1 MTKNLFVG
9 VVLGATL
16 FSGASVSNLSAQTS
30 SVQQELSKRNITLQQ
45 ARQLAQRAGINP
57 NDPAA
62 LARFARSQGVS
73 EEQIQAWL
81 RDLNMGGESS
91 NPAGLVTDLRDAGVQ
106 PKDITQV
113 GTYSMGSD
121 TTVIRQVPLKNGL
134 PYFGYNIFRNVPD
147 AFKPASTGPV
157 DGGYII
163 GPEDEMRLTL
173 WGATE
178 FQYELAVDAE
188 GRIFIPSIGQITVA
202 GQTLSELREYLKT
215 RLSQSYSGLTRNP
228 PTIFLDVTLTRLRP
242 IRVFVIGE
250 LEQPGGYTFSS
261 YSTLFNVLYGVGGP
275 AINGSLRNIQLIR
288 EGKVVTTFD
297 LYDFL
302 LRGIDSGSIRLQN
315 NDRIFIPPRNNTISI
330 KGPVRR
336 PAVYELKND
345 EGLSE
350 LIRFSGGLL
359 PEAYGKR
366 FHVNR
371 IIPLTER
378 KDPSIARTVID
389 YNLQEVLAGSAGFTL
404 LDGDNVEIL
413 DISDRLENVV
423 YIEGAVYQPGAYQ
436 LSSEVQTIKDLII
449 AADSLQGDAYVDQL
463 ELVRTN
469 EDLSKDFFSIDYE
482 LMMEGHVDHNLA
494 LQRLDRVRVYNNTVE
509 RIDNKFVE
517 IHGEV
522 ERPGRYEF
530 SEGMDLGDLILNAGG
545 FSEEAYLGD
554 VEVSRLEKPED
565 ANTKSVQFFV
575 ELSYEEKDRFYSP
588 SYLDELLQ
596 NAREFELVHRDKI
609 FVRENPRFEEQQ
621 LVKISGEVQY
631 PGSYALL
638 RENEKLS
645 DLFRRTGGLT
655 PEGYAGGA
663 KLFRDST
670 QVIIDISRALSGRVQ
685 EDMELLP
692 GDSIHVPRVPN
703 TVLVT
708 GNVGNEGLV
717 KFVPGEKVSYYL
729 ERVGGMQRESEKRVL
744 LTQPDGT
751 TFSVKRKGWF
761 KKNPEVYDG
770 ATITVLRKPVE
781 VDQDKLTPR
790 ELLQESTA
798 ILTSALTVI
807 LLVDRVFAN

>member
-1 MTKNLFVG
+1 MTKKVITWVLLAYLFIP
-9 VVLGATL
+9 GAI
-16 FSGASVSNLSAQTS
+16 SSLSAQTTS
-30 SVQQELSKRNITLQQ
+30 IQQELSKRNLTLQQ
-45 ARQLAQRAGINP
+45 ARQLAQSAGINP
-57 NDPAA
+57 NDPEA

-81 RDLNMGGESS
+81 KDLNVSANTSASS
-91 NPAGLVTDLRDAGVQ
+91 GLVTDLRDTVIQ
-106 PKDITQV
+106 PKDITVMENNTLQRD
-113 GTYSMGSD
+113 GSE
-121 TTVIRQVPLKNGL
+121 TRQTPHKDGL
-134 PYFGYNIFRNVPD
+134 PYFGYSIFRNIPD
-147 AFKPASTGPV
+147 AFKPASIGPV
-157 DGGYII
+157 DDGYII

-188 GRIFIPSIGQITVA
+188 GRIFIPTIGQITVA
-202 GQTLSELREYLKT
+202 GQTLAELREYLKT

-275 AINGSLRNIQLIR
+275 TINGSLRNIQLIR
-288 EGKVVTTFD
+288 NGKVVTTFD

-302 LRGIDSGSIRLQN
+302 LKGIDSGSIRLQN

-330 KGPVRR
+330 KGPVHR
-336 PAVYELKND
+336 PAVYELKNN
-345 EGLSE
+345 EGLRE
-350 LIRFSGGLL
+350 LITYSGGLL
-359 PEAYGKR
+359 PQAYGKR

-371 IIPLTER
+371 IIPLMER

-389 YNLQEVLAGSAGFTL
+389 YNLQEVLNGSADFNL
-404 LDGDNVEIL
+404 LDGDIIEIL
-413 DISDRLENVV
+413 NISDRLEDVV
-423 YIEGAVYQPGAYQ
+423 YIQGAVYQPGAYQ
-436 LSSEVQTIKDLII
+436 LSPEVQTVRDLIL
-449 AADSLQGDAYVDQL
+449 AADSLMGDAYIDQL

-482 LMMEGHVDHNLA
+482 LMMEGHKDHNLV
-494 LQRLDRVRVYNNTVE
+494 LQRLDRVRVYKNSVE
-509 RIDNKFVE
+509 QVHNKFVE
-517 IHGEV
+517 IYGEV
-522 ERPGRYEF
+522 EQPGRYEY

-554 VEVSRLEKPED
+554 VEISRLEKPED
-565 ANTKSVQFFV
+565 ENTKSVQFFI
-575 ELSYEEKDRFYSP
+575 ELSHEDKDRFYRP
-588 SYLDELLQ
+588 SYLSELLQ
-596 NAREFELVHRDKI
+596 NARQFELVHRDKV
-609 FVRENPRFEEQQ
+609 FVRKNPRFEEQK
-621 LVKISGEVQY
+621 LVKIFGEVQY
-631 PGSYALL
+631 PGRYALL

-645 DLFRRTGGLT
+645 ELFRRAGGLT

-663 KLFRDST
+663 KLFRNDA
-670 QVIIDISRALSGRVQ
+670 QVIIDISKAITGRMID
-685 EDMELLP
+685 DMELLP
-692 GDSIHVPRVPN
+692 GDSIYVPRVPN

-744 LTQPDGT
+744 LIQPDGT
-751 TFSVKRKGWF
+751 TYSVKRKGLF

-770 ATITVLRKPVE
+770 ATIRVLRKPVE

-807 LLVDRVFAN
+807 LLVDRVFTN